1 MIRYGAVAQKM
12 RPMQKDD
19 LLISRVKLLVI
30 MAKAKLKGY
39 PMGDFRKDAVAENAR
54 CVFYEAL
61 IRTAS
66 NPPESPSKSARQKS
80 PRDFR
85 YADHLFLQRA
95 QLLAVMINSFIQG
108 KPRGRHRKN
117 AMAENVEQICRYL
130 AERFQ
135 SGNIQF
141 LKVA

>member
-19 LLISRVKLLVI
+19 LLISRVKLLII

-39 PMGDFRKDAVAENAR
+39 PMGDFRKDAIAENAR
-54 CVFYEAL
+54 FVFYEAL

-66 NPPESPSKSARQKS
+66 NPPESPSEPSCQKS
-80 PRDFR
+80 SRDFR
-85 YADHLFLQRA
+85 YLDHLFLQRA

-108 KPRGRHRKN
+108 KPQGRYRKN

-135 SGNIQF
+135 LGNIQF

>member
-1 MIRYGAVAQKM
+1 MTRYGAAAQKM

-19 LLISRVKLLVI
+19 LLIARVKLLII

-39 PMGDFRKDAVAENAR
+39 PVGGCRKNAVEENAR
-54 CVFYEAL
+54 FVFYEAL
-61 IRTAS
+61 MRS
-66 NPPESPSKSARQKS
+66 VPNPPESPAEPARQKS
-80 PRDFR
+80 SRDFK
-85 YADHLFLQRA
+85 YLDHLFLQRA

-108 KPRGRHRKN
+108 KPMGRHRKN
-117 AMAENVEQICRYL
+117 AMAENVEHICRYF

-135 SGNIQF
+135 LGNIQF